1 MSSGCW
7 AFEPGRAYMVTPV
20 IPGARKVVLACTGRR
35 GKRVTFA
42 RVEGIYRVRA
52 VEIDGR
58 ETAMIKG
65 RDGLDYFA
73 SAVVEVDVARAA
85 EIVEAM
91 GERA

>member
-1 MSSGCW
+1 MSAANWS
-7 AFEPGRAYMVTPV
+7 FEPGRAYMVTPV

-42 RVEGIYRVRA
+42 RVEGIYRTRVT
-52 VEIDGR
+52 EIDGR
-58 ETAMIKG
+58 ETAMIRA

-73 SAVVEVDVARAA
+73 SAVVEVDVSRAA
-85 EIVEAM
+85 EIIEAM

>member
-20 IPGARKVVLACTGRR
+20 FPGARKVVLACTGRR
-35 GKRVTFA
+35 GTCVTFA

-73 SAVVEVDVARAA
+73 SAVVEVDVARAVD
-85 EIVEAM
+85 IVEAM